1 MKEKLFFKD
10 SKGNKVSAILSEPA
24 DDKKTIIILCHGF
37 TSNKNRT
44 TYLRLEENLN
54 KYNIDTLRFD
64 FYGHG
69 ESDGKFEDITTSKA
83 ADDVLSA
90 IKFVKE
96 KGYEKIG
103 LFGASF
109 GGMASLVAA
118 SLSKE
123 IYILALKCPVSDI
136 LAKIIADISKSSLEE
151 WKNRGYIY
159 YTNPIGKKFK
169 LNYSFYEDAKNINGK
184 EIAEKIKIPTLIV
197 HGDADI
203 TVPVAQSIKTSK
215 LIEDC
220 KLEIIKGADH
230 PFSKKKDFNKMLKLI
245 IDFIVKNS

>member
-1 MKEKLFFKD
+1 MEEKFFFKD
-10 SKGNKVSAILSEPA
+10 SKGNKVSAVLSDPIN
-24 DDKKTIIILCHGF
+24 DKKTIIILCHGF
-37 TSNKNRT
+37 SSNKNRT

-54 KYNIDTLRFD
+54 KYNIATIRFD

-83 ADDVLSA
+83 ADDILSA
-90 IKFVKE
+90 IKYVKE
-96 KGYEKIG
+96 KGYKRIG

-123 IYILALKCPVSDI
+123 LYILALKCPVSDI
-136 LAKIIADISKSSLEE
+136 LAKTIADISKSSLEE
-151 WKNRGYIY
+151 WKKKGYIY
-159 YTNPIGKKFK
+159 YINSVGEKFK
-169 LNYSFYEDAKNINGK
+169 LNYIFYEDAKNINGK

-197 HGDADI
+197 HGDSDI

-230 PFSKKKDFNKMLKLI
+230 LFSKKKDFDKMLKLI
-245 IDFIVKNS
+245 IDFIVENG